1 MNVDEAMEVGAA
13 KKNYQHLGLNH
24 SEVACWV
31 LHDEVERLRA
41 ELAAAKAE
49 LEDIHRENEWRNG

>member
-1 MNVDEAMEVGAA
+1 MNIDEAMAYAKRVERGQLLAFKYEVVI
-13 KKNYQHLGLNH
+13 HTL
-24 SEVACWV
+24 S
-31 LHDEVERLRA
+31 DEVERLQT